1 MSTILEVT
9 VALDVAA
16 LIRAARAPKSLFRKI
31 TIDLSKLTQEDR
43 DVIAEYVQWKILPSI
58 AAGGSPVHGFV
69 LLKYIRVPL
78 TGNVDEFPEAVVAEA
93 CHKYR
98 TEAKATLPRHPFG
111 SGTAFQ
117 PCRGESK

>member
-16 LIRAARAPKSLFRKI
+16 LIRAARAPESLFRKI

-43 DVIAEYVQWKILPSI
+43 DVLAEYVQWKIQLPP
-58 AAGGSPVHGFV
+58 AANGTPVHGFV
-69 LLKYIRVPL
+69 LLECIKVPL
-78 TGNVDEFPEAVVAEA
+78 TGKIDEFTEAVVAEA

-98 TEAKATLPRHPFG
+98 TEAKAALPRHPFG
-111 SGTAFQ
+111 